1 MTRINRVALDPR
13 VLALA
18 RAVEHDLGRPWTV
31 PEMAAVLGISAGQLR
46 RVVKEAQGATPR
58 QWLCNLRL
66 ERAAHLL
73 SDTSLRIKE
82 VQSRVGIADASHFAR
97 DFRDRFG
104 TSPTEYRWHGSDS
117 TADSFDSH
125 ARSGQQIDD

>member
-1 MTRINRVALDPR
+1 MMRTEHDPSDPR

-18 RAVEHDLGRPWTV
+18 KAVEHDLVRAWTV

-66 ERAAHLL
+66 EQAARLL
-73 SDTSLRIKE
+73 SDTRLRIKE
-82 VQSRVGIADASHFAR
+82 VQARVGIADASHFAR

-104 TSPTEYRWHGSDS
+104 TSPTEYRWHGSE
-117 TADSFDSH
+117 TAAASVDSH
-125 ARSGQQIDD
+125 ARHGQ